1 MILFRPFAAHR
12 RGLPAVSSVKLATL
26 ALALLCVATTVLAG
40 GATAWKEQAGQFA
53 TFQVPATLTREAGKR
68 STSASG
74 STISEAYRSP
84 DLTLTFDSESATLPP
99 TLQKQFDRTVATWT
113 AQRKTDWHKAAFVPG
128 GGGIEGS
135 DNARD
140 PSGLRYYLFLNCA
153 IGESDSFGV
162 HIRFR
167 SLDRLDDIERIL
179 KSIRFK

>member
-1 MILFRPFAAHR
+1 MISRPLAAL
-12 RGLPAVSSVKLATL
+12 RGARSAVSSVKLA
-26 ALALLCVATTVLAG
+26 ALALFCAAATVLA

-68 STSASG
+68 NGGGSG
-74 STISEAYRSP
+74 SGTTISEAYRSP

-135 DNARD
+135 DNAKD

>member
-1 MILFRPFAAHR
+1 MISRPFAAL
-12 RGLPAVSSVKLATL
+12 RGARPTVSSMKLA

-40 GATAWKEQAGQFA
+40 VTAWKEQAGQFA
-53 TFQVPATLTREAGKR
+53 TFQVPATLTRDSGKR
-68 STSASG
+68 SGSG
-74 STISEAYRSP
+74 SGNTISEAYRSA
-84 DLTLTFDSESATLPP
+84 DLTLTFDSESPTLPP

-135 DNARD
+135 DNAKD

-179 KSIRFK
+179 KSIRFKGQ